1 MRKHLALFA
10 LFFAISAAAQT
21 QTLPQDEKVN
31 LVTGDFHALS
41 RIATLARD
49 INNERQVLLA
59 IVDSDIEML
68 REKRGDDSYRWASF
82 QREEGGRVKDEKP
95 VERVQSEK
103 DLNQIIVSA
112 PHAYRVEVRL
122 PTKRS
127 LVSANN
133 RVYVRNV
140 IVDVLGFDNKMQH
153 HEIAVNAWVN
163 PGDTTGVALPE
174 IGKNVRAT
182 VEVGVES
189 GEKKAVA
196 EASLLQAKLV
206 DDPASPYFPAV
217 RRLLQVR
224 EVAAAK
230 DINKGQLK
238 TVADEALLSMP
249 GELEK
254 RNAEMAAA
262 SERRKQAT
270 GTVLAGDASPDV
282 TAALQEITRL
292 LGGTLQDQTD
302 ARAKLQ
308 TLIDTL
314 QGKPAPATATKTQ

>member
-1 MRKHLALFA
+1 MRKYAG
-10 LFFAISAAAQT
+10 FFAMFFAVCAMAQT
-21 QTLPQDEKVN
+21 SVPSDSKTGMVASDFQTI
-31 LVTGDFHALS
+31 S
-41 RIATLARD
+41 RIAAMARD

-59 IVDSDIEML
+59 IVDSDVEML
-68 REKRGDDSYRWASF
+68 REKRSDETYRWASL
-82 QREEGGRVKDEKP
+82 QREEGGRVKDERS

-103 DLNQIIVSA
+103 ELNTIVVSA
-112 PHAYRVEVRL
+112 PRAYRVEVRL

-140 IVDVLGFDNKMQH
+140 IVDSLGFDNKMVH
-153 HEIAVNAWVN
+153 HEIPVNAWVN

-189 GEKKAVA
+189 GDKKAVA
-196 EASLLQAKLV
+196 EASLLEAKLV
-206 DDPASPYFPAV
+206 DDPASPNFPAV
-217 RRLLQVR
+217 RKLLQIR
-224 EVAAAK
+224 EVVGGNH
-230 DINKGQLK
+230 DISRGQLK
-238 TVADEALLSMP
+238 TVADEALLSLP

-254 RNAEMAAA
+254 RNAELAAA
-262 SERRKQAT
+262 AQRRTQMT
-270 GTVLAGDASPDV
+270 GAVNPGDASPDV
-282 TAALQEITRL
+282 IAAMQEITRL

-308 TLIDTL
+308 ALIDRL
-314 QGKPAPATATKTQ
+314 QPKP